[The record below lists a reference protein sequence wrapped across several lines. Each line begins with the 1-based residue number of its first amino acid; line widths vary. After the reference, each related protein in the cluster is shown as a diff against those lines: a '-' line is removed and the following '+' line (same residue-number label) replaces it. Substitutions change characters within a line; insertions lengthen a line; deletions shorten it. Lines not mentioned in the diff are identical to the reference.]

1 MKDLKYADTVKAA
14 LLAYETLLGSADED
28 RIAPLLGYLSED
40 LADYAS
46 DLKYDQLPGL
56 AKKMD
61 SLAQVVKT
69 TKAEVEA
76 FLDRDASEEEDE
88 DAEDAEDDGDDDDDD
103 EEEVTDVGDILSNHD
118 ILKHL
123 RQTAEHAHFVLT
135 AKAAQDLLRQAQ
147 SGPDAKP

>member
-1 MKDLKYADTVKAA
+1 MKDLMYADTVKAA

-46 DLKYDQLPGL
+46 DLNYDQLPGL
-56 AKKMD
+56 AKKMN

-88 DAEDAEDDGDDDDDD
+88 DVEEAEDDGDDEDE
-103 EEEVTDVGDILSNHD
+103 EEEVTDVGDLLSNHD
-118 ILKHL
+118 ILKRL